1 MGSLVAH
8 HFLFMTEVV
17 SPLELDE
24 HSGAALRGNF
34 FDAVWTRFCNNKT
47 ALTCADCPLHTIC
60 PVSALVAPLR
70 EENERGRDIPRPYVI
85 LPPLGGKKYYEPGAQ
100 LTFGIILFGN
110 IVQLFPY
117 IVMAANV
124 LESKGLG
131 RRLDE
136 NCGQRGRFRIKQIES
151 CNPISA
157 ERQIVYQEGKPKV
170 GVPTISVTPADVAAR
185 AATLS
190 ARKITIDFLTPTRI
204 VYKEKLV
211 HHAAFRPL
219 IMRLLERLTALE
231 EAYGGE
237 EGQSPTS
244 RRKELIE
251 LAEEVQCEDDC
262 TRWEDLRSYSRRL
275 RHTTPIG
282 GIQGRATFVGDLA
295 PFLEVLAWGEL
306 IHVGKNVVKGNGWY
320 RIENESYHYPLH

>member
-1 MGSLVAH
+1 MGSLVTH
-8 HFLFMTEVV
+8 HFLFTTEVV

-34 FDAVWTRFCNNKT
+34 FDAVWTRFCNNK
-47 ALTCADCPLHTIC
+47 AAPTCASCPLHTMC

-70 EENERGRDIPRPYVI
+70 EENERGQDLPRPYVI
-85 LPPLGGKKYYEPGAQ
+85 VPPIGGKKHYEPGAQ
-100 LTFGIILFGN
+100 LTFGITLFGN

-117 IVMAANV
+117 IILAANA

-136 NCGQRGRFRIKQIES
+136 NRGQRGRFRIRRIES

-157 ERQIVYQEGKPKV
+157 ERQVVYQEGKPKA
-170 GVPTISVTPADVAAR
+170 GVPTVSVTSTDVAAR
-185 AATLS
+185 VATLS
-190 ARKITIDFLTPTRI
+190 TGKITLDFLTPTRI

-219 IMRLLERLTALE
+219 ILRLLERLTALE
-231 EAYGGE
+231 QEYGGK

-244 RRKELIE
+244 RWRE
-251 LAEEVQCEDDC
+251 LAQLAGDVQCECDE
-262 TRWEDLRSYSRRL
+262 TRWEDLPSYSRRL
-275 RHTTPIG
+275 HHTTPIG
-282 GIQGRATFVGDLA
+282 GIQGRATFAGDLA
-295 PFLEVLAWGEL
+295 PFHELLAWGEL

-320 RIENESYHYPLH
+320 RIEN

>member
-1 MGSLVAH
+1 MGSLVTH
-8 HFLFMTEVV
+8 HFLFMTEVA

-34 FDAVWTRFCNNKT
+34 FDAVWTRFCNNK
-47 ALTCADCPLHTIC
+47 AAPTCATCPLHTMC

-70 EENERGRDIPRPYVI
+70 EENERGQDIPRPYVI
-85 LPPLGGKKYYEPGAQ
+85 VPPIGGKKHYEPGMP
-100 LTFGIILFGN
+100 LTFGITLFGN

-117 IVMAANV
+117 IILAASA
-124 LESKGLG
+124 LESNGLG

-136 NCGQRGRFRIKQIES
+136 NRGQRGKFRIKQIES
-151 CNPISA
+151 YSPISA
-157 ERQIVYQEGKPKV
+157 ERQVFYQEEKAKV
-170 GVPTISVTPADVAAR
+170 DVPTVSVTSADVVAR
-185 AATLS
+185 AATFS
-190 ARKITIDFLTPTRI
+190 TRKITLDFLTPTRI

-219 IMRLLERLTALE
+219 ILRLLERLTALE
-231 EAYGGE
+231 QEYGGE

-244 RRKELIE
+244 RWRELVQ
-251 LAEEVQCEDDC
+251 LAGNVECECDD

-282 GIQGRATFVGDLA
+282 GIQGRATFAGDLA
-295 PFLEVLAWGEL
+295 PFHELLAWGEL

-320 RIENESYHYPLH
+320 RIEN